1 MEDRMQI
8 REVSLLSLGRSR
20 KGSGRMRI
28 GIGLVL
34 LFWLASSSLSSAE
47 PCRAPESMRSSLQGH
62 PTAETFADL
71 GIWFGEQKKYACAAD
86 AFAASLRIQPN
97 SANVTFMFGV
107 SLFLSGNAEDAVT
120 ALQVSEEIDPRN
132 PKLHPVLAAAFD
144 ALHQT
149 KKAEAEWHAAL
160 AIDPESSDALDAL
173 SRDFILD
180 GNSSEMIALLENP
193 IIRGQRTAVQSLN
206 LGLAYARGAKP
217 EESVRVLRDG
227 LNTSPDSLALA
238 NELADVLVQ
247 LDQPEQASSVL
258 SLALTVHPGDRDTG
272 IRYLRTLVATHSEK
286 ARQVGEQL
294 LLSAPQNGEVLYLN
308 GVLEMQ
314 EGRLQ
319 EARTHLE
326 KSVALDPNVAISH
339 RVLGAL
345 LFQLTDMSGAREQ
358 FDKAI
363 ALGDNSPEIQDKRS
377 KTLQSLGE
385 GH

>member
-1 MEDRMQI
+1 MQI
-8 REVSLLSLGRSR
+8 REVTLVSLGRSR

-28 GIGLVL
+28 SIGLVL
-34 LFWLASSSLSSAE
+34 LFCLASSSLSGAE
-47 PCRAPESMRSSLQGH
+47 PCRPPESMRSSLQGH

-71 GIWFGEQKKYACAAD
+71 GIWFGEQKQYACAAD

-107 SLFLSGNAEDAVT
+107 SLFLSGHAEDAVT

-144 ALHQT
+144 ELHQT
-149 KKAEAEWHAAL
+149 NKAEAEWRTAL

-180 GNSSEMIALLENP
+180 GNSSETIALLESP
-193 IIRGQRTAVQSLN
+193 VILGQRTAMQSLN
-206 LGLAYARGAKP
+206 LGLAYARSAKP

-227 LNTSPDSLALA
+227 LNTSPDSLSLA
-238 NELADVLVQ
+238 NELADVLMQ

-258 SLALTVHPGDRDTG
+258 SLALTVHPGDQDTEV
-272 IRYLRTLVATHSEK
+272 RYLRSLVAAQSEK

-294 LLSAPQNGEVLYLN
+294 LLTAPQNAEVQYLN
-308 GVLEMQ
+308 GVLQMQ
-314 EGRLQ
+314 EGKLQ

-326 KSVALDPNVAISH
+326 KSVALDSNVAISH

-345 LFQLTDMSGAREQ
+345 LFQLGDMSGAREQ

-363 ALGDNSPEIQDKRS
+363 ALGDNSPEIQEKRS